1 MDWFQ
6 IIINC
11 ILFIGTAVVVIVGI
25 WLVCAIPVMLVWF
38 VASFFYNIIR
48 FFLPF
53 LPSSD
58 QITDDLFKSS
68 PKKSSYSGKTEI
80 QKQYE
85 LNEHIR
91 QQQMNEQRNQ
101 R

>member
-1 MDWFQ
+1 MNWFQ

-11 ILFIGTAVVVIVGI
+11 IVFIGTAVIIIVGI